1 MFPILGR
8 VMQEDTDVIQFM
20 MCKSKSD
27 LKQYGGKQINYEREN
42 RGLYQSALNKHYPN
56 AEYSDIWVIEGIHDL
71 CNEVLDYNRFIS
83 SNLYHI
89 LNELYDLCE
98 WIIMWYGGEFDN
110 LQEVCTKEELMDI
123 VKHCIGAPCCEI
135 YVRAK

>member
-71 CNEVLDYNRFIS
+71 CNEVLD
-83 SNLYHI
+83 
-89 LNELYDLCE
+89 
-98 WIIMWYGGEFDN
+98 
-110 LQEVCTKEELMDI
+110 
-123 VKHCIGAPCCEI
+123 
-135 YVRAK
+135 